1 MRITSIDIIGYGKWS
16 DAHFNN
22 IANFQVFYGENEAG
36 KSTIMAF
43 IHSILFGFP
52 TKQQSIPRMEP
63 KNGGPY
69 GGRLTLED
77 TPLGKVIIER
87 LKGKATG
94 DVRIYYGDGQTAGE
108 EKLPEIIGEID
119 RNTYEAIFSFDIH
132 GLQNIHQWKKREFE
146 RYLLATGT
154 TGSDALLKGAEALQK
169 KLDSLYKPSGRNPL
183 INQQLKKVK
192 EAQQAFQNAKKQNA
206 QYEQLINEKEQ
217 AIVRQTE
224 LQNEKTTMRVELDT
238 LATLADL
245 WSLYQE
251 WKALSNKA
259 SETTEAIFPPDGVI
273 RLEHLHLRE
282 KEWQNQLIQLEERQ
296 KNLISN
302 NNYEHSAF
310 FAENEAEVTY
320 LIETYAAFGEREIQL
335 KNLKQE
341 IKFQQVDTK
350 QPLRIW
356 SSELEQT
363 MIHLKEKEQSHKEQQ
378 HDIQLKLKFT
388 NDSEEKLQKKIDQ
401 IEAEMWDNKTF
412 QQAKE
417 KLQDS
422 PKTSKTKTMVSLG
435 IFAVAFVLMIVFQ
448 AIWSV
453 ALVFVS
459 ALIVG
464 YAFITTGKSSPTNN
478 EQILAFLEQKKIRQE
493 WQQLLNEMDMVAS
506 QIAELR
512 AAENKLSENIYQ
524 HTMELRHFFSDLG
537 INSEPSSNWHYELSI
552 YKKNSEK
559 RQLAMELIS
568 KLEPLAEKQEAYRAR
583 LENLKLPIDYTD
595 TEEKITFLR
604 QGLLY
609 YRNHLTENA
618 KLAEKLEQVTM
629 QLDLVKQDL
638 LLVKKEKADLLERA
652 NVSNEEDFRMAAMRV
667 KEEQKWRERLVLI
680 EAQLEPE
687 KREAL
692 NRYENQATIKEK
704 ELQLEESL
712 RQIELEQEQLHASL
726 AAQNHAIDKLEE
738 GGTFAVLMQEF
749 YSEKSKL
756 QQISAEWTET
766 KLALQMLQNTM
777 QQLQEGKLPKT
788 LKLASEYFNHLTS
801 GNYRKVYLQD
811 NRLQV
816 ESKDSIP
823 FFPEELSQATKEQL
837 YLAIRFALIDVIH
850 KDFPLPIII
859 DDGFVHF
866 DSSRMGQMMQLLQ
879 KRKSENQV
887 IFFTCH
893 QETRKYFSSEDIRVL

>member
-132 GLQNIHQWKKREFE
+132 GLQNIHQWKKKEFE

-154 TGSDALLKGAEALQK
+154 TGSDALLKAAEALQK

-206 QYEQLINEKEQ
+206 HYEELINEKEQ

-224 LQNEKTTMRVELDT
+224 LQKEKTTMRVELDT

-245 WSLYQE
+245 WPLYQE

-259 SETTEAIFPPDGVI
+259 SETTEATFPPDGVI

-302 NNYEHSAF
+302 NNYEHSTF

-335 KNLKQE
+335 KNIKQE

-356 SSELEQT
+356 SSELEET
-363 MIHLKEKEQSHKEQQ
+363 MIHLKETEQSHKEQQ

-417 KLQDS
+417 KMQDS

-537 INSEPSSNWHYELSI
+537 INIEPSSNWHYELSI

-687 KREAL
+687 MREAL
-692 NRYENQATIKEK
+692 NKYENQATIKEK

-816 ESKDSIP
+816 ERKDSIP

>member
-132 GLQNIHQWKKREFE
+132 GLQNIHQWKKKEFE

-206 QYEQLINEKEQ
+206 QYEELINEKEQ
-217 AIVRQTE
+217 AIVRQKE
-224 LQNEKTTMRVELDT
+224 LQKEKTTMRVELDA
-238 LATLADL
+238 LATLVDL
-245 WSLYQE
+245 WPLYQE

-259 SETTEAIFPPDGVI
+259 SETTEATFPPDGVI
-273 RLEHLHLRE
+273 RLEHLNLRE

-363 MIHLKEKEQSHKEQQ
+363 MILLKEKEQSHKEQQ

-493 WQQLLNEMDMVAS
+493 WQQLLNEMDIVAS

-537 INSEPSSNWHYELSI
+537 INSEPSSNWLYELSV

-568 KLEPLAEKQEAYRAR
+568 KLEPLVEKQEAYRTR

-687 KREAL
+687 KREDL
-692 NRYENQATIKEK
+692 NQYENQATIKEK
-704 ELQLEESL
+704 ELQLEELL

>member
-63 KNGGPY
+63 KNGGTY

-132 GLQNIHQWKKREFE
+132 GLQNIHQWKKKEFE

-206 QYEQLINEKEQ
+206 QYEELINEKEQ

-245 WSLYQE
+245 WPLYQE

-259 SETTEAIFPPDGVI
+259 SETTEATFPPDGVI

-417 KLQDS
+417 KMQDS

-537 INSEPSSNWHYELSI
+537 INSEPSSNWLYELSI

-568 KLEPLAEKQEAYRAR
+568 KLEPLVEKQEAYRAR
-583 LENLKLPIDYTD
+583 LENLKLPIEYTD

-777 QQLQEGKLPKT
+777 HQLQEGKLPKT

>member
-36 KSTIMAF
+36 KSTIMVF

-132 GLQNIHQWKKREFE
+132 GLQNIHQWKKKEFE

-183 INQQLKKVK
+183 INQQLKKIK

-206 QYEQLINEKEQ
+206 QYEELINEKEQ

-224 LQNEKTTMRVELDT
+224 LQKEKTTMRVELDA

-245 WSLYQE
+245 WPLYQE

-259 SETTEAIFPPDGVI
+259 SETTEATFPPDGVI

-401 IEAEMWDNKTF
+401 IESEMWDNKTF

-417 KLQDS
+417 KMQDS

-524 HTMELRHFFSDLG
+524 HTMEIRHFFSDLG
-537 INSEPSSNWHYELSI
+537 INSEPSSNWLYELSI

-568 KLEPLAEKQEAYRAR
+568 KLEPLVEKQEAYRAR
-583 LENLKLPIDYTD
+583 LENLKLPIEYTD

-756 QQISAEWTET
+756 QQISTEWTET
-766 KLALQMLQNTM
+766 KLTLQMLQNTM

-801 GNYRKVYLQD
+801 GNYRKVYLHD

>member
-132 GLQNIHQWKKREFE
+132 GLQNIHQWKKKEFE

-206 QYEQLINEKEQ
+206 QYEELINEKEQ

-224 LQNEKTTMRVELDT
+224 LQNEKTTMRVELDA

-245 WSLYQE
+245 WPLYQE

-259 SETTEAIFPPDGVI
+259 SETTETTFPPDGVI

-363 MIHLKEKEQSHKEQQ
+363 MIHLKEKEQSRKEQQ

-417 KLQDS
+417 KMQDS

-493 WQQLLNEMDMVAS
+493 WQQLLNEMDIVAS

-537 INSEPSSNWHYELSI
+537 INTEPSSNWHYELSI

-712 RQIELEQEQLHASL
+712 RQIELEQEQIHASL

-756 QQISAEWTET
+756 KQISAEWTET

>member
-22 IANFQVFYGENEAG
+22 ITNFQVFYGENEAG

-132 GLQNIHQWKKREFE
+132 GLQNIHQWKKKEFE

-154 TGSDALLKGAEALQK
+154 TGSDALLKAAEALQK

-206 QYEQLINEKEQ
+206 QYEQLIHEKEE

-224 LQNEKTTMRVELDT
+224 LQKEKTTMRVELDA

-245 WSLYQE
+245 WPLYQE

-259 SETTEAIFPPDGVI
+259 SETTEASFPPDGVI

-282 KEWQNQLIQLEERQ
+282 KEWQNQLIQLEERK

-302 NNYEHSAF
+302 NKYEHSTF

-335 KNLKQE
+335 KNLNQE

-363 MIHLKEKEQSHKEQQ
+363 MIHLKEKEESYKEQQ
-378 HDIQLKLKFT
+378 HDIELKLKYT
-388 NDSEEKLQKKIDQ
+388 NDSEKKLQKKIDQ

-412 QQAKE
+412 QQAKG
-417 KLQDS
+417 KMQDS
-422 PKTSKTKTMVSLG
+422 PKTFRTKTMVSLG
-435 IFAVAFVLMIVFQ
+435 IFAVAFILMIVFQ

-453 ALVFVS
+453 ALVFVF
-459 ALIVG
+459 ALIAG

-493 WQQLLNEMDMVAS
+493 WQQLLNEMDVVAS

-512 AAENKLSENIYQ
+512 VAENKLGETIYQ
-524 HTMELRHFFSDLG
+524 HRMELRHFFSDLG
-537 INSEPSSNWHYELSI
+537 INNEPSSNWLYELSA

-559 RQLAMELIS
+559 KQLAMELIS
-568 KLEPLAEKQEAYRAR
+568 KLEPLVEKQEAYRAR
-583 LENLKLPIDYTD
+583 LENLKLPVDYTD
-595 TEEKITFLR
+595 MEEKITFLR

-692 NRYENQATIKEK
+692 NQYENQATIKEK
-704 ELQLEESL
+704 ELQLEEAL

-726 AAQNHAIDKLEE
+726 AAQNHALDKLEE
-738 GGTFAVLMQEF
+738 GGTFAGLMQEF
-749 YSEKSKL
+749 YSEKSNL

-801 GNYRKVYLQD
+801 GNYKKVYLQD

-816 ESKDSIP
+816 ESKGSIP

>member
-69 GGRLTLED
+69 GGRLTLEG

-132 GLQNIHQWKKREFE
+132 GLQNIHQWKKKEFE

-154 TGSDALLKGAEALQK
+154 TGSDALLKAAEALQK

-224 LQNEKTTMRVELDT
+224 LQKEKTTMRVELDT

-245 WSLYQE
+245 WPLYQE

-259 SETTEAIFPPDGVI
+259 SETTEATFPPDGVI

-417 KLQDS
+417 KMQDS

-524 HTMELRHFFSDLG
+524 HTMEIRHFFSDLG
-537 INSEPSSNWHYELSI
+537 INSEPSSNWLYELSV

-568 KLEPLAEKQEAYRAR
+568 KLEPLVEKQEAYRAR
-583 LENLKLPIDYTD
+583 LENLKLPIEYTD

-652 NVSNEEDFRMAAMRV
+652 NVSNEEDFHMAAMRV

>member
-22 IANFQVFYGENEAG
+22 ITNFQVFYGENEAG

-132 GLQNIHQWKKREFE
+132 GLQNIHQWKKKEFE

-154 TGSDALLKGAEALQK
+154 TGSDALLKAAEALQK

-206 QYEQLINEKEQ
+206 QYEQLIHEKEE

-224 LQNEKTTMRVELDT
+224 LQKEKTTMRVELDA

-245 WSLYQE
+245 WPLYQE

-259 SETTEAIFPPDGVI
+259 SETTEASFPPDGVI

-282 KEWQNQLIQLEERQ
+282 KEWQNQLIQLEERK

-302 NNYEHSAF
+302 NKYEHSTF

-335 KNLKQE
+335 KNLNQE

-363 MIHLKEKEQSHKEQQ
+363 MIHLKEKEESYKEQQ
-378 HDIQLKLKFT
+378 HDIELKLKYT
-388 NDSEEKLQKKIDQ
+388 NDSEKKLQKKIDQ

-417 KLQDS
+417 KMQGR
-422 PKTSKTKTMVSLG
+422 PKTSNTKTIVSFG

-453 ALVFVS
+453 ALVFVF
-459 ALIVG
+459 ALIAG

-493 WQQLLNEMDMVAS
+493 WQQLLNEMDVVAS

-512 AAENKLSENIYQ
+512 VAENKLGETIYQ
-524 HTMELRHFFSDLG
+524 HRMELRHFFSDLG
-537 INSEPSSNWHYELSI
+537 INNEPSSNWLYELSA

-559 RQLAMELIS
+559 KQLAMELIS
-568 KLEPLAEKQEAYRAR
+568 KLEPLVEKQEAYRAR
-583 LENLKLPIDYTD
+583 LENLKLPVDYTD
-595 TEEKITFLR
+595 MEEKITFLR

-692 NRYENQATIKEK
+692 NQYENQATIKEK
-704 ELQLEESL
+704 ELQLEEAL

-749 YSEKSKL
+749 YSEKSNL

-801 GNYRKVYLQD
+801 GNYKKVYLQD

>member
-132 GLQNIHQWKKREFE
+132 GLQNIHQWKKKEFE

-154 TGSDALLKGAEALQK
+154 TGSDALLKAAEALQK

-206 QYEQLINEKEQ
+206 QYEELINEKEQ

-224 LQNEKTTMRVELDT
+224 LQKEKTTMRVELDT

-245 WSLYQE
+245 WPLYQE

-259 SETTEAIFPPDGVI
+259 SETTEATFPPDGVI

-302 NNYEHSAF
+302 NNYEHSTF

-335 KNLKQE
+335 KNIKQE

-356 SSELEQT
+356 SSELEET

-417 KLQDS
+417 KMQDS

-537 INSEPSSNWHYELSI
+537 INIEPSSNWLYDLSI

-568 KLEPLAEKQEAYRAR
+568 KLEPLVEKQEAYIAR

-692 NRYENQATIKEK
+692 NQYENQATIKEK

-866 DSSRMGQMMQLLQ
+866 DSSRMGQMMHLLQ

>member
-132 GLQNIHQWKKREFE
+132 GLQNIHQWKKKEFE

-154 TGSDALLKGAEALQK
+154 TGSDALLKAAEALQK

-224 LQNEKTTMRVELDT
+224 LQKEKTTMRVELDT

-245 WSLYQE
+245 WPLYQE

-259 SETTEAIFPPDGVI
+259 SETTEATFPPDGVI
-273 RLEHLHLRE
+273 RLEHLNLRE

-363 MIHLKEKEQSHKEQQ
+363 MIHLKEKEQSRKEQQ

-417 KLQDS
+417 KMQDS
-422 PKTSKTKTMVSLG
+422 SKTSKTKTMVSLG

-493 WQQLLNEMDMVAS
+493 WQQLLNEMDIVAS

>member
-132 GLQNIHQWKKREFE
+132 GLQNIHQWKKKEFE

-206 QYEQLINEKEQ
+206 QYEELINEKEQ

-224 LQNEKTTMRVELDT
+224 LQNEKTTMRVELDA

-245 WSLYQE
+245 WPLYQE

-259 SETTEAIFPPDGVI
+259 SETTEATFPPDGVI

-417 KLQDS
+417 KMQDS

-435 IFAVAFVLMIVFQ
+435 IFAVVFVLMIVFQ

-464 YAFITTGKSSPTNN
+464 YAFIPTGKSSPTNN

-524 HTMELRHFFSDLG
+524 HTMEIRHFFSDLG
-537 INSEPSSNWHYELSI
+537 INSEPSSNWLYELSI

-568 KLEPLAEKQEAYRAR
+568 KLEPLVEKQEAYRAR
-583 LENLKLPIDYTD
+583 LEILKLPIEYTD

-680 EAQLEPE
+680 EAQLESE

-756 QQISAEWTET
+756 QQISTEWTET

-801 GNYRKVYLQD
+801 GNYRKVYLHD

-866 DSSRMGQMMQLLQ
+866 DSSRTGQMMQLLQ

>member
-132 GLQNIHQWKKREFE
+132 GLQNIHQWKKKEFE

-154 TGSDALLKGAEALQK
+154 TGSDALLKAAEALQK

-206 QYEQLINEKEQ
+206 QYEELINEKEQ

-224 LQNEKTTMRVELDT
+224 LQKEKTTMRVELDT

-245 WSLYQE
+245 WPLYQE

-259 SETTEAIFPPDGVI
+259 SETTEATFPPDGVI

-335 KNLKQE
+335 KNIKQE

-363 MIHLKEKEQSHKEQQ
+363 MIHLKEKEQSHKEQH

-417 KLQDS
+417 KMQDS
-422 PKTSKTKTMVSLG
+422 PKTSKTKTMVSFG

-524 HTMELRHFFSDLG
+524 HTIELRHFFSDLG
-537 INSEPSSNWHYELSI
+537 INSEPSSNWLYDLSI

-568 KLEPLAEKQEAYRAR
+568 KLEPLVEKQEAYIAR

-687 KREAL
+687 MREAL
-692 NRYENQATIKEK
+692 NKYENQATIKEK

-766 KLALQMLQNTM
+766 KLALQILQNTM

-816 ESKDSIP
+816 ESKDRIP

>member
-119 RNTYEAIFSFDIH
+119 RNTYEVIFSFDIH
-132 GLQNIHQWKKREFE
+132 GLQNIHQWKKKEFE

-224 LQNEKTTMRVELDT
+224 LQKEKTTMRVELDT

-245 WSLYQE
+245 WPLYQE

-259 SETTEAIFPPDGVI
+259 SETTEATFPPDGVI

-417 KLQDS
+417 KMQDS

-435 IFAVAFVLMIVFQ
+435 ILAVAFVLMIVFQ

-493 WQQLLNEMDMVAS
+493 WQQLLNEMDIVAS

-524 HTMELRHFFSDLG
+524 HTMEIRHFFSDLG
-537 INSEPSSNWHYELSI
+537 INSEPSSNWLYELSV

-568 KLEPLAEKQEAYRAR
+568 KLEPLVEKQEAYRAR
-583 LENLKLPIDYTD
+583 LENLKLPIEYTD

>member
-22 IANFQVFYGENEAG
+22 ITNFQVFYGENEAG

-132 GLQNIHQWKKREFE
+132 GLQNIHQWKKKEFE

-154 TGSDALLKGAEALQK
+154 TGSDALLKAAEALQK

-206 QYEQLINEKEQ
+206 QYEQLIHEKEE

-224 LQNEKTTMRVELDT
+224 LQKEKTTMRVELDA

-245 WSLYQE
+245 WPLYQE

-259 SETTEAIFPPDGVI
+259 SETTEASFPPDGVI

-282 KEWQNQLIQLEERQ
+282 KEWQNQLIQLEERK

-302 NNYEHSAF
+302 NKYEHSTF

-335 KNLKQE
+335 KNLNQE

-363 MIHLKEKEQSHKEQQ
+363 MIHLKEKEESYKEQQ
-378 HDIQLKLKFT
+378 HDIELKLKYT
-388 NDSEEKLQKKIDQ
+388 NDSEKKLQKKIDQ

-417 KLQDS
+417 KMQDS
-422 PKTSKTKTMVSLG
+422 PKTFRTKTMVSLG
-435 IFAVAFVLMIVFQ
+435 IFAVAFILMIVFQ

-453 ALVFVS
+453 ALVFVF
-459 ALIVG
+459 ALIAG

-493 WQQLLNEMDMVAS
+493 WQQLLNEMDVVAS

-512 AAENKLSENIYQ
+512 VAENKLGETIYQ
-524 HTMELRHFFSDLG
+524 HRMELRHFFSDLG
-537 INSEPSSNWHYELSI
+537 INSEPSSNWLYELSA

-559 RQLAMELIS
+559 KQLAMELIS
-568 KLEPLAEKQEAYRAR
+568 KLEPLVEKQEAYRAR
-583 LENLKLPIDYTD
+583 LENLKLPVDYTD
-595 TEEKITFLR
+595 MEEKITFLR

-692 NRYENQATIKEK
+692 NQYENQATIKEK
-704 ELQLEESL
+704 ELQLEEAL

-726 AAQNHAIDKLEE
+726 AAQNHALDKLEE

-749 YSEKSKL
+749 YSEKSNL

-801 GNYRKVYLQD
+801 GNYKKVYLQD

-866 DSSRMGQMMQLLQ
+866 DSSRMRQMMQLLQ

>member
-22 IANFQVFYGENEAG
+22 ITNFQVFYGENEAG

-132 GLQNIHQWKKREFE
+132 GLQNIHQWKKKEFE

-154 TGSDALLKGAEALQK
+154 TGSDALLKAAEALQK

-206 QYEQLINEKEQ
+206 QYEQLIHEKEE

-224 LQNEKTTMRVELDT
+224 LQKEKTTMRVELDA

-245 WSLYQE
+245 WPLYQE

-259 SETTEAIFPPDGVI
+259 SETTEASFPPDGVI

-282 KEWQNQLIQLEERQ
+282 KEWQNQLIQLEERK

-302 NNYEHSAF
+302 NKYEHSTF

-335 KNLKQE
+335 KNLNQE
-341 IKFQQVDTK
+341 IKFHKVDTK

-363 MIHLKEKEQSHKEQQ
+363 MIHLKEKEESYKEQQ
-378 HDIQLKLKFT
+378 HDIELKLKYT
-388 NDSEEKLQKKIDQ
+388 NDSEKKLQKKIDQ

-417 KLQDS
+417 KMQDS
-422 PKTSKTKTMVSLG
+422 PKTFRTKTMVSLG
-435 IFAVAFVLMIVFQ
+435 IFAVAFILMIVFQ

-453 ALVFVS
+453 ALVFVF
-459 ALIVG
+459 ALIAG

-478 EQILAFLEQKKIRQE
+478 EQILAFLGQKKIRQE

-537 INSEPSSNWHYELSI
+537 INSEPSSNWLYELSA

-559 RQLAMELIS
+559 KQLAMELIS
-568 KLEPLAEKQEAYRAR
+568 KLEPLVEKQEAYRAR
-583 LENLKLPIDYTD
+583 LENLKLPVDYTD
-595 TEEKITFLR
+595 MEEKITFLR

-692 NRYENQATIKEK
+692 NQYENQATIKEK
-704 ELQLEESL
+704 ELQLEEAL

-726 AAQNHAIDKLEE
+726 AAQNHALDKLEE
-738 GGTFAVLMQEF
+738 GGTFAGLMQEF
-749 YSEKSKL
+749 YSEKSNL

-801 GNYRKVYLQD
+801 GNYKKVYLQD

>member
-22 IANFQVFYGENEAG
+22 ITNFQVFYGENEAG

-132 GLQNIHQWKKREFE
+132 GLQNIHQWKKKEFE

-154 TGSDALLKGAEALQK
+154 TGSDALLKAAEALQK

-206 QYEQLINEKEQ
+206 QYEQLIHEKEE

-224 LQNEKTTMRVELDT
+224 LQKEKTTMRVELDA

-245 WSLYQE
+245 WPLYQE

-259 SETTEAIFPPDGVI
+259 SETTEASFPPDGVI

-282 KEWQNQLIQLEERQ
+282 KEWQNQLIQLEERK

-302 NNYEHSAF
+302 NKYEHSTF

-335 KNLKQE
+335 KNLNQE
-341 IKFQQVDTK
+341 IKFHKVDTK

-363 MIHLKEKEQSHKEQQ
+363 MIHLKEKEESYKEQQ
-378 HDIQLKLKFT
+378 HDIELKLKYT
-388 NDSEEKLQKKIDQ
+388 NDSEKKLQKKIDQ

-417 KLQDS
+417 KMQDS
-422 PKTSKTKTMVSLG
+422 PKTFRTKTMVSLG
-435 IFAVAFVLMIVFQ
+435 IFAVAFILMIVFQ

-453 ALVFVS
+453 ALVFVF
-459 ALIVG
+459 ALIAG

-537 INSEPSSNWHYELSI
+537 INSEPSSNWLYELSA

-559 RQLAMELIS
+559 KQLAMELIS
-568 KLEPLAEKQEAYRAR
+568 KLEPLVEKQEAYRAR
-583 LENLKLPIDYTD
+583 LENLKLPVDYTD
-595 TEEKITFLR
+595 MEEKITFLR

-692 NRYENQATIKEK
+692 NQYENQATIKEK
-704 ELQLEESL
+704 ELQLEEAL

-726 AAQNHAIDKLEE
+726 AAQNHALDKLEE
-738 GGTFAVLMQEF
+738 GGTFAGLMQEF
-749 YSEKSKL
+749 YSEKSNL

-801 GNYRKVYLQD
+801 GNYKKVYLQD

>member
-69 GGRLTLED
+69 GGRLTLEG

-132 GLQNIHQWKKREFE
+132 GLQNIHQWKKKEFE

-154 TGSDALLKGAEALQK
+154 TGSDALLKAAEALQK

-224 LQNEKTTMRVELDT
+224 LQKEKTTMRVELDT

-245 WSLYQE
+245 WPLYQE

-259 SETTEAIFPPDGVI
+259 SETTEATFPPDGVI

-417 KLQDS
+417 KMQDS

-478 EQILAFLEQKKIRQE
+478 EHILAFLEQKKIRQE
-493 WQQLLNEMDMVAS
+493 WQQLLNEMDIVAS
-506 QIAELR
+506 QTAELR

-568 KLEPLAEKQEAYRAR
+568 KLEPLVEKQEAYRAR

-638 LLVKKEKADLLERA
+638 LLVKKEKADLLEHA
-652 NVSNEEDFRMAAMRV
+652 NVSNEEDFRMAALRV

-712 RQIELEQEQLHASL
+712 QQIELEQEQIHASL

>member
-132 GLQNIHQWKKREFE
+132 GLQNIHQWKKKEFE

-154 TGSDALLKGAEALQK
+154 TGSDALLKAAEALQK

-206 QYEQLINEKEQ
+206 QYEQLINAKEQ

-224 LQNEKTTMRVELDT
+224 LQKEKTTMRVELDA
-238 LATLADL
+238 LATLVDL
-245 WSLYQE
+245 WPLYQE

-259 SETTEAIFPPDGVI
+259 SETTEATFPPDGVI

-363 MIHLKEKEQSHKEQQ
+363 MIDLKEKEQSHKEQQ

-524 HTMELRHFFSDLG
+524 HTIELRHFFSDLG

-568 KLEPLAEKQEAYRAR
+568 KLEPLVEKQEAYRAR
-583 LENLKLPIDYTD
+583 LENLKLPIEYTD

>member
-119 RNTYEAIFSFDIH
+119 RNTYEVIFSFDIH
-132 GLQNIHQWKKREFE
+132 GLQNIHQWKKKEFE

-224 LQNEKTTMRVELDT
+224 LQKEKTTMRVELDT

-245 WSLYQE
+245 WPLYQE

-259 SETTEAIFPPDGVI
+259 SETTEATFPPDGVI

-363 MIHLKEKEQSHKEQQ
+363 MILLKEKEQSHKEQQ

-524 HTMELRHFFSDLG
+524 HTMEIRHFFSDLG
-537 INSEPSSNWHYELSI
+537 INSEPSSNWLYELSI

-568 KLEPLAEKQEAYRAR
+568 KLEPLVEKQEAYRAR
-583 LENLKLPIDYTD
+583 LENLKLPIEYTD

>member
-119 RNTYEAIFSFDIH
+119 RNTYEAIFSFNIH
-132 GLQNIHQWKKREFE
+132 GLQNIHQWKKKEFE

-154 TGSDALLKGAEALQK
+154 TGSDALLKAAEALQK

-224 LQNEKTTMRVELDT
+224 LQKEKTTMRVELDA

-245 WSLYQE
+245 WPLYQE

-259 SETTEAIFPPDGVI
+259 SETTEATFPPDGVI

-363 MIHLKEKEQSHKEQQ
+363 MILLKEKEQSHKEQQ

-417 KLQDS
+417 KMQDS

-537 INSEPSSNWHYELSI
+537 INTEPSSNWHYELSI

-667 KEEQKWRERLVLI
+667 KEEQKWRERLVLL

-692 NRYENQATIKEK
+692 NQYENQATIKEK

-816 ESKDSIP
+816 ESKGSIP

>member
-132 GLQNIHQWKKREFE
+132 GLQNIHQWKKKEFE

-154 TGSDALLKGAEALQK
+154 TGSDALLKAAEALQK

-206 QYEQLINEKEQ
+206 QYEELINEKEQ

-224 LQNEKTTMRVELDT
+224 LQKEKTTMRVELDT

-245 WSLYQE
+245 WPLYQE

-259 SETTEAIFPPDGVI
+259 SETTEATFPPDGVI

-302 NNYEHSAF
+302 NNYEHSTF

-335 KNLKQE
+335 KNIKQE

-356 SSELEQT
+356 SSELEET
-363 MIHLKEKEQSHKEQQ
+363 MIHLKETEQSHKEQQ

-417 KLQDS
+417 KMQDS
-422 PKTSKTKTMVSLG
+422 PKTSKTKTMVSFG

-537 INSEPSSNWHYELSI
+537 INSEPSSNWLYDLSI

-559 RQLAMELIS
+559 RQLAMELTS
-568 KLEPLAEKQEAYRAR
+568 KLEPLAEKQEAYIAR

-687 KREAL
+687 MREAL
-692 NRYENQATIKEK
+692 NKYENQATIKEK

-866 DSSRMGQMMQLLQ
+866 DSSRMGQMMHLLQ

>member
-132 GLQNIHQWKKREFE
+132 GLQNIHQWKKKEFE

-154 TGSDALLKGAEALQK
+154 TGSDALLKAAEALQK

-224 LQNEKTTMRVELDT
+224 LQKEKTTMRVELDA

-245 WSLYQE
+245 WPLYQE

-259 SETTEAIFPPDGVI
+259 SETTEATFPPDGVI

-363 MIHLKEKEQSHKEQQ
+363 MIHLKEKEQSRKEQQ

-417 KLQDS
+417 KMQDS

-524 HTMELRHFFSDLG
+524 HTMEIRHFFSDLG
-537 INSEPSSNWHYELSI
+537 INSEPSSNWLYELSI

-568 KLEPLAEKQEAYRAR
+568 KLEPLVEKQEAYRTR

-687 KREAL
+687 KREDL
-692 NRYENQATIKEK
+692 NQYENQATIKEK

>member
-132 GLQNIHQWKKREFE
+132 GLQNIHQWKKKEFE

-206 QYEQLINEKEQ
+206 QYEELINEKEQ

-224 LQNEKTTMRVELDT
+224 LQNKKTTMRVELDT

-245 WSLYQE
+245 WPLYQE
-251 WKALSNKA
+251 WKVLSNKA
-259 SETTEAIFPPDGVI
+259 SETTEATFPPDGVI
-273 RLEHLHLRE
+273 RLEHLNLRE

-401 IEAEMWDNKTF
+401 IESEMWDNKTF

-417 KLQDS
+417 KMQDS

-435 IFAVAFVLMIVFQ
+435 IFAVVFVLMIVFQ

-464 YAFITTGKSSPTNN
+464 YAFIPTGKSSPTNN

-537 INSEPSSNWHYELSI
+537 INSEPSSNWLYELSI

-568 KLEPLAEKQEAYRAR
+568 KLEPLVEKQEAYRAR
-583 LENLKLPIDYTD
+583 LENLKLPIEYTD

-712 RQIELEQEQLHASL
+712 RQIELEQEQIHASL

>member
-652 NVSNEEDFRMAAMRV
+652 NVSNEEDFRMAAIRV

>member
-132 GLQNIHQWKKREFE
+132 GLQNIHQWKKKEFE

-154 TGSDALLKGAEALQK
+154 TGSDALLKAAEALQK

-206 QYEQLINEKEQ
+206 QYEQLINAKEQ
-217 AIVRQTE
+217 VIVRQTE
-224 LQNEKTTMRVELDT
+224 LQKEKTTMRVELDA
-238 LATLADL
+238 LATLVDL
-245 WSLYQE
+245 WPLYQE

-259 SETTEAIFPPDGVI
+259 SETTEATFPPDGVI
-273 RLEHLHLRE
+273 RLEHLNLRE

-363 MIHLKEKEQSHKEQQ
+363 MILLKEKEQSHKEQQ

-524 HTMELRHFFSDLG
+524 HTMEIRHFFSDLG
-537 INSEPSSNWHYELSI
+537 INSEPSSNWLYELSI

-568 KLEPLAEKQEAYRAR
+568 KLEPLVEKQEAYRAR
-583 LENLKLPIDYTD
+583 LENLKLPIEYTD

>member
-132 GLQNIHQWKKREFE
+132 GLQNIHQWKKKEFE

-206 QYEQLINEKEQ
+206 QYEELINEKEQ

-224 LQNEKTTMRVELDT
+224 LQKEKTTMRVELDA

-245 WSLYQE
+245 WPLYQE

-259 SETTEAIFPPDGVI
+259 SETTEATFPPDGVI

-320 LIETYAAFGEREIQL
+320 LIETYGAFGEREIQL

-401 IEAEMWDNKTF
+401 IESEMWDNKTF

-417 KLQDS
+417 KMQDS

-524 HTMELRHFFSDLG
+524 HTMEIRHFFSDLG
-537 INSEPSSNWHYELSI
+537 INSEPSSNWLYELSI

-568 KLEPLAEKQEAYRAR
+568 KLEPLVEKQEAYRAR
-583 LENLKLPIDYTD
+583 LENLKLPIEYTD

-816 ESKDSIP
+816 ESKDSIQ

>member
-132 GLQNIHQWKKREFE
+132 GLQNIHQWKKKEFE

-224 LQNEKTTMRVELDT
+224 LQKEKTTMRVELDT

-245 WSLYQE
+245 WPLYQE

-259 SETTEAIFPPDGVI
+259 SETTEATFPPDGVI

-417 KLQDS
+417 KMQDS

-506 QIAELR
+506 QMAELR

-537 INSEPSSNWHYELSI
+537 INSEPSSNWLYELSV

-568 KLEPLAEKQEAYRAR
+568 KLEPLVEKQEAYRAR

-667 KEEQKWRERLVLI
+667 KEEQKWRERLVLL

-692 NRYENQATIKEK
+692 NQYENQATIKEK
-704 ELQLEESL
+704 ELQLEELL

>member
-16 DAHFNN
+16 DAYFNN

-132 GLQNIHQWKKREFE
+132 GLQNIHQWKKKEFE

-224 LQNEKTTMRVELDT
+224 LQKEKTTMRVELDA
-238 LATLADL
+238 LATLVDL
-245 WSLYQE
+245 WPLYQE

-259 SETTEAIFPPDGVI
+259 SETTEATFPPDGVI

-417 KLQDS
+417 KMQDS

-537 INSEPSSNWHYELSI
+537 INSEPSSNWLYELSV

-568 KLEPLAEKQEAYRAR
+568 KLEPLVEKQEAYRTR

-692 NRYENQATIKEK
+692 NQYENQATIKEK

-777 QQLQEGKLPKT
+777 HQLQEGKLPKT

>member
-132 GLQNIHQWKKREFE
+132 GLQNIHQWKKKEFE

-206 QYEQLINEKEQ
+206 QYEELINEKEQ

-224 LQNEKTTMRVELDT
+224 LQKEKTTMRVELDA

-245 WSLYQE
+245 WPLYQE

-259 SETTEAIFPPDGVI
+259 SETTEATFPPDGVI

-401 IEAEMWDNKTF
+401 IESEMWDNKTF

-417 KLQDS
+417 KMQDS

-524 HTMELRHFFSDLG
+524 HTMEIRHFFSDLG
-537 INSEPSSNWHYELSI
+537 INSEPSSNWLYELSI

-568 KLEPLAEKQEAYRAR
+568 KLEPLVEKQEAYRAR
-583 LENLKLPIDYTD
+583 LENLKLPIEYTD

-756 QQISAEWTET
+756 QQISTEWTET
-766 KLALQMLQNTM
+766 KLTLQMLQNTM

-801 GNYRKVYLQD
+801 GNYRKVYLHD

>member
-132 GLQNIHQWKKREFE
+132 GLQNIHQWKKKEFE

-206 QYEQLINEKEQ
+206 QYEELINEKEQ

-224 LQNEKTTMRVELDT
+224 LQKEKTTMRVELDA

-245 WSLYQE
+245 WPLYQE

-259 SETTEAIFPPDGVI
+259 SETTEATFPPDGVI

-401 IEAEMWDNKTF
+401 IESEMWDNKTF

-417 KLQDS
+417 KMQDS

-524 HTMELRHFFSDLG
+524 HTMEIRHFFSDLG
-537 INSEPSSNWHYELSI
+537 INSEPSSNWLYELSI

-568 KLEPLAEKQEAYRAR
+568 KLEPLVEKQEAYRAR
-583 LENLKLPIDYTD
+583 LENLKLPIEYTD

-816 ESKDSIP
+816 ESKDSIQ

>member
-132 GLQNIHQWKKREFE
+132 GLQNIHQWKKKEFE

-154 TGSDALLKGAEALQK
+154 TGSDALLKAAEALQK

-206 QYEQLINEKEQ
+206 QYEELINEKEQ

-224 LQNEKTTMRVELDT
+224 LQNEKTTMRVELDA

-245 WSLYQE
+245 WPLYQE

-259 SETTEAIFPPDGVI
+259 SETTEATFPPDGVI

-417 KLQDS
+417 KMQDS

-435 IFAVAFVLMIVFQ
+435 IFAVVFVLMIVFQ

-464 YAFITTGKSSPTNN
+464 YAFIPTGKSSPTNN

-524 HTMELRHFFSDLG
+524 HTMEIRHFFSDLG
-537 INSEPSSNWHYELSI
+537 INSEPSSNWLYELSI

-568 KLEPLAEKQEAYRAR
+568 KLEPLVEKQEAYRAR
-583 LENLKLPIDYTD
+583 LEILKLPIEYTD

-680 EAQLEPE
+680 EAQLESE

-756 QQISAEWTET
+756 QQISTEWTET

-801 GNYRKVYLQD
+801 GNYRKVYLHD

-866 DSSRMGQMMQLLQ
+866 DSSRTGQMMQLLQ

>member
-132 GLQNIHQWKKREFE
+132 GLQNIHQWKKKEFE

-206 QYEQLINEKEQ
+206 QYEELINEKEQ

-245 WSLYQE
+245 WPLYQE

-259 SETTEAIFPPDGVI
+259 SETTEATFPPDGVI

-388 NDSEEKLQKKIDQ
+388 NDSEEKLQKKIDH

-417 KLQDS
+417 KMQDS

-524 HTMELRHFFSDLG
+524 HTMEIRHFFSDLG
-537 INSEPSSNWHYELSI
+537 INSEPSSNWLYELSI

-568 KLEPLAEKQEAYRAR
+568 KLEPLVEKQEAYRAR
-583 LENLKLPIDYTD
+583 LENLKLPIEYTD

-692 NRYENQATIKEK
+692 NQYENQATIKEK

-712 RQIELEQEQLHASL
+712 RQIELEQEQIHASL

-756 QQISAEWTET
+756 QQISTEWTET

-801 GNYRKVYLQD
+801 GNYRKVYLHD

>member
-22 IANFQVFYGENEAG
+22 ITNFQVFYGENEAG

-132 GLQNIHQWKKREFE
+132 GLQNIHQWKKKEFE

-154 TGSDALLKGAEALQK
+154 TGSDALLKAAEALQK

-206 QYEQLINEKEQ
+206 QYEQLIHEKEE

-224 LQNEKTTMRVELDT
+224 LQKEKTTMRVELDA

-245 WSLYQE
+245 WPLYQE

-259 SETTEAIFPPDGVI
+259 SETTEASFPPDGVI

-282 KEWQNQLIQLEERQ
+282 KEWQNQLIQLEERK

-302 NNYEHSAF
+302 NKYEHSTF

-335 KNLKQE
+335 KNLNQE

-363 MIHLKEKEQSHKEQQ
+363 MIHLKEKEESYKEQQ
-378 HDIQLKLKFT
+378 HDIELKLKYT
-388 NDSEEKLQKKIDQ
+388 NDSEKKLQKKIDQ

-417 KLQDS
+417 KMQDS
-422 PKTSKTKTMVSLG
+422 PKTFRTKTMVSLG

-459 ALIVG
+459 ALIAG

-512 AAENKLSENIYQ
+512 VAENKLGETIYQ
-524 HTMELRHFFSDLG
+524 HRMELRHFFSDLG
-537 INSEPSSNWHYELSI
+537 INNEPSSNWLYELSA

-559 RQLAMELIS
+559 KQLAMELIS
-568 KLEPLAEKQEAYRAR
+568 KLEPLVEKQEAYRAR
-583 LENLKLPIDYTD
+583 LENLKLPVDYTD
-595 TEEKITFLR
+595 MEEKITFLR

-692 NRYENQATIKEK
+692 NQYENQATIKEK
-704 ELQLEESL
+704 ELQLEEAL

-749 YSEKSKL
+749 YSEKSNL

-766 KLALQMLQNTM
+766 KLALQLLQNTM

-801 GNYRKVYLQD
+801 GNYKKVYLQD

-866 DSSRMGQMMQLLQ
+866 DSSRMRQMMQLLQ

>member
-132 GLQNIHQWKKREFE
+132 GLQNIHQWKKKEFE

-206 QYEQLINEKEQ
+206 QYEELINEKEQ

-224 LQNEKTTMRVELDT
+224 LQKEKTTMRVELDA

-245 WSLYQE
+245 WPLYQE

-259 SETTEAIFPPDGVI
+259 SETTEATFPPDGVI

-401 IEAEMWDNKTF
+401 IESEMWDNKTF

-417 KLQDS
+417 KMQDS

-524 HTMELRHFFSDLG
+524 HTMEIRHFFSDLG
-537 INSEPSSNWHYELSI
+537 INSEPSSNWLYELSI

-568 KLEPLAEKQEAYRAR
+568 KLEPLVEKQEAYRAR
-583 LENLKLPIDYTD
+583 LENLKLPIEYTD

-712 RQIELEQEQLHASL
+712 RQIELEQEQIHASL

-756 QQISAEWTET
+756 QQISTEWTET
-766 KLALQMLQNTM
+766 KLTLQMLQNTM

-801 GNYRKVYLQD
+801 GNYRKVYLHD

>member
-77 TPLGKVIIER
+77 TSFGKVIIER

-132 GLQNIHQWKKREFE
+132 GLQNIHQWKKKEFE

-154 TGSDALLKGAEALQK
+154 TGSDALLKTAETLQK
-169 KLDSLYKPSGRNPL
+169 KLDSLYKPSGRNPV
-183 INQQLKKVK
+183 INQQLKRVK

-206 QYEQLINEKEQ
+206 QYEELINEKEQ
-217 AIVRQTE
+217 ATARQAE
-224 LQNEKTTMRVELDT
+224 LQIEKTTKRVELDT
-238 LATLADL
+238 LETLGDL
-245 WSLYQE
+245 WTLYQE

-259 SETTEAIFPPDGVI
+259 SQKKEATFPPDGII
-273 RLEHLHLRE
+273 RLEHLQLRE
-282 KEWQNQLIQLEERQ
+282 KEWQNQLIQLEERK

-302 NNYEHSAF
+302 NDYEHSAF
-310 FAENEAEVTY
+310 FAKNEAEITY

-341 IKFQQVDTK
+341 INFHQVDSK
-350 QPLRIW
+350 QTFRVW
-356 SSELEQT
+356 TSELEQT
-363 MIHLKEKEQSHKEQQ
+363 MARLKEKEQFHKEQQ
-378 HDIQLKLKFT
+378 HEIQLKLKLT
-388 NDSEEKLQKKIDQ
+388 NDTEEKLQKKIDQ
-401 IEAEMWDNKTF
+401 IEMDMWDNRTF

-417 KLQDS
+417 KMQQK
-422 PKTSKTKTMVSLG
+422 PKTFRTKTFVSFG
-435 IFAVAFVLMIVFQ
+435 VFAVALSLMIVFQ
-448 AIWSV
+448 SIWSV

-464 YAFITTGKSSPTNN
+464 YAIMTTWKALPTNN
-478 EQILAFLEQKKIRQE
+478 EQLLVFLEQKKIRQE
-493 WQQLLNEMDMVAS
+493 WQQLLNEMDIIAS

-512 AAENKLSENIYQ
+512 ATENKLNETIYQ
-524 HTMELRHFFSDLG
+524 HTMELKQLFSDLG
-537 INSEPSSNWHYELSI
+537 IKHNPDANWAYELAV

-559 RQLAMELIS
+559 AQLAMELIS
-568 KLEPLAEKQEAYRAR
+568 KLEPLAEKQEVYKAR
-583 LENLKLPIDYTD
+583 LANLELPGKYTD

-638 LLVKKEKADLLERA
+638 LLIKKEKADLLASA
-652 NVSNEEDFRMAAMRV
+652 NAKNEEEFRMAAIRV
-667 KEEQKWRERLVLI
+667 KEEQNWRERLVLI

-687 KREAL
+687 KRIAL
-692 NRYENQATIKEK
+692 NQYENQATIKEK
-704 ELQLEESL
+704 ELQLEETL
-712 RQIELEQEQLHASL
+712 RQIELEQEKIHASL
-726 AAQNHAIDKLEE
+726 AAQNHAIHKLEE

-756 QQISAEWTET
+756 QQIAAEWTET
-766 KLALQMLQNTM
+766 KLALQILQDTM
-777 QQLQEGKLPKT
+777 QRLQEGKLPKT
-788 LKLASEYFNHLTS
+788 LKLASEYFNHLTN
-801 GNYRKVYLQD
+801 GNYDKVYLQD

-816 ESKDSIP
+816 ESKNVVP

-866 DSSRMGQMMQLLQ
+866 DSARMGQMMQLLR

-893 QETRKYFSSEDIRVL
+893 QETRKYFSSEDIRML

>member
-132 GLQNIHQWKKREFE
+132 GLQNIHQWKKKEFE

-154 TGSDALLKGAEALQK
+154 TGSDALLKAAEALQK

-224 LQNEKTTMRVELDT
+224 LQKEKTTMRVELDT

-245 WSLYQE
+245 WPLYQE

-259 SETTEAIFPPDGVI
+259 SETTEATFPPDGVI

-320 LIETYAAFGEREIQL
+320 LTETYAAFGEREIQL

-417 KLQDS
+417 KMQDS

-524 HTMELRHFFSDLG
+524 HTMEIRHFFSDLG
-537 INSEPSSNWHYELSI
+537 INSEPSSNWLYELSI

-568 KLEPLAEKQEAYRAR
+568 KLEPLVEKQEAYRTR
-583 LENLKLPIDYTD
+583 LENLKLPIEYTD

-712 RQIELEQEQLHASL
+712 RQIELEQEQIHASL

-756 QQISAEWTET
+756 QQISTEWTET

-801 GNYRKVYLQD
+801 GNYRKVYLHD

>member
-22 IANFQVFYGENEAG
+22 ITNFQVFYGENEAG

-132 GLQNIHQWKKREFE
+132 GLQNIHQWKKKEFE

-154 TGSDALLKGAEALQK
+154 TGSDALLKAAEALQK

-206 QYEQLINEKEQ
+206 QYEQLIHEKEQ

-224 LQNEKTTMRVELDT
+224 LQKEKTTMRVELDA

-245 WSLYQE
+245 WPLYQE

-259 SETTEAIFPPDGVI
+259 SETTEASFPPDGVI

-282 KEWQNQLIQLEERQ
+282 KEWQNQLIQLEERK

-302 NNYEHSAF
+302 NKYEHSTF

-335 KNLKQE
+335 KNLNQE

-363 MIHLKEKEQSHKEQQ
+363 MIHLKEKEESYKEQQ
-378 HDIQLKLKFT
+378 HDIELKLKYT
-388 NDSEEKLQKKIDQ
+388 NDSEKKLQKKIDQ

-417 KLQDS
+417 KMQDS
-422 PKTSKTKTMVSLG
+422 PKTFRTKTMVSLG
-435 IFAVAFVLMIVFQ
+435 IFAVAFILMIVFQ

-537 INSEPSSNWHYELSI
+537 INSEPSSNWLYELSA

-559 RQLAMELIS
+559 KQLAMELIS
-568 KLEPLAEKQEAYRAR
+568 KLEPLVEKQEAYRAR
-583 LENLKLPIDYTD
+583 LENLKLPVDYTD
-595 TEEKITFLR
+595 MEEKITFLR

-692 NRYENQATIKEK
+692 NQYENQATIKEK
-704 ELQLEESL
+704 ELQLEEAL

-726 AAQNHAIDKLEE
+726 AAQNHALDKLEE
-738 GGTFAVLMQEF
+738 GGTFAGLMQEF
-749 YSEKSKL
+749 YSEKSNL

-801 GNYRKVYLQD
+801 GNYKKVYLQD

-816 ESKDSIP
+816 ESKGSIP

>member
-132 GLQNIHQWKKREFE
+132 GLQNIHQWKKKEFE

-154 TGSDALLKGAEALQK
+154 TGSDALLKSAEALQK

-224 LQNEKTTMRVELDT
+224 LQKEKTTMRVELDT

-245 WSLYQE
+245 WPLYQE

-259 SETTEAIFPPDGVI
+259 SETTEATFPPDGVI

-296 KNLISN
+296 KNLINN

-363 MIHLKEKEQSHKEQQ
+363 MILLKEKEQSHKEQQ

-478 EQILAFLEQKKIRQE
+478 EHILAFLEQKKIRQE

-506 QIAELR
+506 QIAKLR

-537 INSEPSSNWHYELSI
+537 INSEPSSNWLYELSV

-568 KLEPLAEKQEAYRAR
+568 KLEPLVEKQEAYRTR

-652 NVSNEEDFRMAAMRV
+652 NVSNEENFRMAAMRV

-687 KREAL
+687 KREDL
-692 NRYENQATIKEK
+692 NQYENQATIKEK

-712 RQIELEQEQLHASL
+712 WQIELEQEQLHASL

-879 KRKSENQV
+879 KRKSENQI